1 MKNFKLWNRIGGWMV
16 FAIAAATYLL
26 TMEPTASFW
35 DCGEFIVS
43 AHKLDVGH
51 PPGAPFFM
59 LLGHFFS
66 LFASDTAHVAMC
78 VNALSALASA
88 FTILF
93 LFWTIT
99 ALGRKLA
106 SPQPSPKGKGDPTPN
121 PSPAKGRAC
130 EAMSLTQGIA
140 ILGAGLVGA
149 LAYTFSDT
157 FWFSA
162 VEGEVYALSSLFTAV
177 VFWLILKWDEH
188 ADEEG
193 SDKWLILIAYLMGLS
208 IGTHLLNLLT
218 IPAIVLVY
226 YFRRHTFSWKGVCA
240 AFGVSVAILA
250 VILYGIIPG
259 VPTIAGWFELLFTNG
274 LGCPFNTGLAVYLV
288 LMAGALV
295 WAIWESYQVIEK
307 PTPDPSLKGGE
318 TTGLN
323 TRTIISFVLAM
334 ALAGVPFIKESAAIG
349 IVLIITMLVVLFV
362 KKDVIPARWLNT
374 IAMMVTVVV
383 IGYASYAAIVI
394 RSSAD
399 TPMDQNSPDN
409 VFSLKY
415 YLNREQYGD
424 TPLFYGQTYNAPVK
438 LEVKG
443 NMCIPVEKQGHAQY
457 APAPKVEGAKAPH
470 GTTSSVGDPAKD
482 RYVVTGY
489 KTNYEY
495 MDEFKMLFPRMH
507 SAQAHH
513 VDAYKSWADVKGKKI
528 RYDYCGQPK
537 TEYCPTFGENLKF
550 FFRYQVNFMYWRYFM
565 WNFAGRQNDIQSHG
579 ELTKGNWISG
589 IPFIDNMLLGDQS
602 KLPSELRENKG
613 HNVYYFLPLILGLI
627 GLCWQLS
634 KRTNT
639 SDKKEGYRSFAIV
652 FLLFFLTGL
661 AIVVYLNQT
670 PYQPR
675 ERDYAYAGSFYAFC
689 IWIGLGVMAI
699 VDMFDQVVKNEKAR
713 VLVAVAT
720 VIETLLVPVQMASQ
734 NWDDHDR
741 SNRYAA
747 RDFGANYLKS
757 CDKEA
762 IIFCNG
768 DNDTFPLWYNLEV
781 EQERDDVRACNLSYL
796 QTDWYISQMKRP
808 YYNSPALPI
817 SWDEKDYMPGKNE
830 VVWVENRLNAPLEVK
845 KAFQFLHSTDPRT
858 KRDGEGYIPSDQ
870 LYVFA
875 PDSQK
880 IMFKK
885 ARRYTRSEMMVMEM
899 LSTNEWKRP
908 MYFAVT
914 IGNDYHL
921 GLDPYLE
928 LTGLAYRIT
937 PERSKDGRPRVN
949 TEVMYDNM
957 LHKFKYGNMNVPGIY
972 IDENTMRM
980 CRTHRM
986 MFMELAEAL
995 YNEGKH
1001 DKCLEVLDFAEE
1013 MLPGYNIPYD
1023 YTSATMA
1030 VYYYELGEM
1039 EKGNQIMEKV
1049 ANNSVEYLAWGAS
1062 LPKELRTSSQS
1073 IIGHQL
1079 QVLGYVLQNME
1090 RYNQSELF
1098 DKYYNIYVQYAS
1110 VR

>member
-1 MKNFKLWNRIGGWMV
+1 MKNFKLWNVILGWIV
-16 FAIAAATYLL
+16 FAIAAVTYLL

-43 AHKLDVGH
+43 ANKLDVGH

-59 LLGHFFS
+59 LIGRFAT
-66 LFASDTAHVAMC
+66 LFASDQAHVAMC
-78 VNALSALASA
+78 VNAVSALASA
-88 FTILF
+88 LTILF

-99 ALGRKLA
+99 ALGRKLVSTA
-106 SPQPSPKGKGDPTPN
+106 NCQLST
-121 PSPAKGRAC
+121 A
-130 EAMSLTQGIA
+130 QGIA
-140 ILGAGLVGA
+140 LLGAGLVGA

-226 YFRRHTFSWKGVCA
+226 YFRRHEFSWKGVCA
-240 AFGVSVAILA
+240 AFGISVAILA

-259 VPTIAGWFELLFTNG
+259 VPTIAGWFELLFTNT
-274 LGCPFNTGLAVYLV
+274 LGCPFNTGLAIYLV
-288 LMAGALV
+288 LMVLALV
-295 WAIWESYQVIEK
+295 WAIWESYCVIEK
-307 PTPDPSLKGGE
+307 EEKI
-318 TTGLN
+318 N
-323 TRTIISFVLAM
+323 NRTIISFVLAM
-334 ALAGVPFIKESAAIG
+334 ALAGVPFIKESALIG
-349 IVLIITMLVVLFV
+349 IVLIVTMLVVLFL
-362 KKDVIPARWLNT
+362 KKDLIPARWLNT
-374 IAMMVTVVV
+374 IALMVTVVI

-394 RSSAD
+394 RSAAD

-424 TPLFYGQTYNAPVK
+424 TPLLYGQTYNAPVK
-438 LEVKG
+438 LDVKG
-443 NMCIPVEKQGHAQY
+443 NMCVPVETKGHAQY
-457 APAPKVEGAKAPH
+457 APAPKTEG
-470 GTTSSVGDPAKD
+470 GKD
-482 RYVVTGY
+482 RYVITGY
-489 KTNYEY
+489 KSGYEY
-495 MDEFKMLFPRMH
+495 MEEFKMLFPRMH
-507 SAQAHH
+507 SSQPHH
-513 VDAYKSWADVKGKKI
+513 IEAYKSWAEVKGKKI
-528 RYDYCGQPK
+528 RYEYCGQTK
-537 TEYCPTFGENLKF
+537 TDYCPTFGENLRF
-550 FFRYQVNFMYWRYFM
+550 FFSYQVNFMYWRYFM
-565 WNFAGRQNDIQSHG
+565 WNFAGRQNDLQSSG

-589 IPFIDNMLLGDQS
+589 IPFIDNAMLGDQS
-602 KLPSELRENKG
+602 KLPSDLRDNKG
-613 HNVYYFLPLILGLI
+613 HNVYYFLPLILGLVAI
-627 GLCWQLS
+627 FWQLGQ
-634 KRTNT
+634 RTNQGRT
-639 SDKKEGYRSFAIV
+639 KEGYRSFAIV

-699 VDMFDQVVKNEKAR
+699 IDMLNNVIKNEKAR
-713 VLVAVAT
+713 TAVAAM
-720 VIETLLVPVQMASQ
+720 VVLITLLVPAQMASQ

-757 CDKEA
+757 CEQDA

-768 DNDTFPLWYNLEV
+768 DNDTFPLWYNIEV
-781 EQERDDVRACNLSYL
+781 EEERNDVRACNLSYL
-796 QTDWYISQMKRP
+796 QTDWYIDQMKRP
-808 YYNSPALPI
+808 YYNSPGLPI
-817 SWDEKDYMPGKNE
+817 SWDYADYMPGKNE
-830 VVWVENRLNAPLEVK
+830 IAWVENRLNAPLEVK
-845 KAFQFLHSTDPRT
+845 KAYQFLHSNDPRT

-870 LYVFA
+870 LYVFS

-885 ARRYTRSEMMVMEM
+885 ARRFTRSEMMVMEM

-914 IGNDYHL
+914 IGSDYHL

-928 LTGLAYRIT
+928 LTGMAYRIT
-937 PERSKDGRPRVN
+937 PERSKDGKPRVN

-957 LHKFKYGNMNVPGIY
+957 LHKFKYGNMNVPDIY

-986 MFMELAEAL
+986 MFCQLAEAL
-995 YNEGKH
+995 YYEGKH
-1001 DKCLEVLDFAEE
+1001 DKAMEVLDFAEE
-1013 MLPGYNIPYD
+1013 VLPGYNVTYD
-1023 YTSATMA
+1023 YTSGTMA
-1030 VYYYELGEM
+1030 ALYYAMDEI
-1039 EKGNQIMEKV
+1039 EKGNAIMS
-1049 ANNSVEYLAWGAS
+1049 ALADNCVEYMEWAATLSPAQRKSVNQSTVGHYSAV
-1062 LPKELRTSSQS
+1062 LGFVLNNLQRFDQKELFNKYFD
-1073 IIGHQL
+1073 L
-1079 QVLGYVLQNME
+1079 
-1090 RYNQSELF
+1090 YNQ
-1098 DKYYNIYVQYAS
+1098 YAT
-1110 VR
+1110 R

>member
-1 MKNFKLWNRIGGWMV
+1 MKRFKLWNVVCGWLV

-59 LLGHFFS
+59 LMGHLFS
-66 LFASDTAHVAMC
+66 LFASDPAHVAMC
-78 VNALSALASA
+78 VNALSAIASA
-88 FTILF
+88 LTILF

-106 SPQPSPKGKGDPTPN
+106 QPTSIVK
-121 PSPAKGRAC
+121 
-130 EAMSLTQGIA
+130 GIA
-140 ILGAGLVGA
+140 LLGAGAVGA

-188 ADEEG
+188 AEEEG

-226 YFRRHTFSWKGVCA
+226 YFRRHEFSWKGVCA

-259 VPTIAGWFELLFTNG
+259 VPTIAGWFELLFTNA

-288 LMAGALV
+288 LMAAALG
-295 WAIWESYQVIEK
+295 WAVWESYTIIKRE
-307 PTPDPSLKGGE
+307 E
-318 TTGLN
+318 TIN
-323 TRTIISFVLAM
+323 TRTIVSFVLAM
-334 ALAGVPFIKESAAIG
+334 VLAGVPFIKESVFVG
-349 IVLIITMLVVLFV
+349 ILLTITMLIVLFL
-362 KKDVIPARWLNT
+362 KKDMISARWLNT

-383 IGYASYAAIVI
+383 IGYGSYVAIVI
-394 RSSAD
+394 RSNAD

-424 TPLFYGQTYNAPVK
+424 TPLFYGQVYNAPVK
-438 LEVKG
+438 LDIQG
-443 NMCIPVEKQGHAQY
+443 NMCVPVEKLGSAQY
-457 APAPKVEGAKAPH
+457 APAPKVDGE
-470 GTTSSVGDPAKD
+470 KD
-482 RYVVTGY
+482 RYLITGY
-489 KTNYEY
+489 KRSYEY

-507 SAQAHH
+507 SGQQSHIQ
-513 VDAYKSWADVKGKKI
+513 AYKEWANVKGKKI
-528 RYDYCGQPK
+528 RYDYCGQSK
-537 TEYCPTFGENLKF
+537 TEYCPTFIENLRF
-550 FFRYQVNFMYWRYFM
+550 FFSYQVNFMYWRYFM
-565 WNFAGRQNDIQSHG
+565 WNFSGRQNDLQSYG
-579 ELTKGNWISG
+579 DLTKGNWITG
-589 IPFIDNMLLGDQS
+589 IPFIDNAMLGDQS
-602 KLPSELRENKG
+602 KLPTELRENKG
-613 HNVYYFLPLILGLI
+613 HNVYYMLPLLLGIIGLI
-627 GLCWQLS
+627 WQLG
-634 KRTNT
+634 KRNNEG
-639 SDKKEGYRSFAIV
+639 KNKEGFRSFAIV

-689 IWIGLGVMAI
+689 IWIGLGVMGI
-699 VDMFDQVVKNEKAR
+699 ISMLSEITKNEKLRITIASV
-713 VLVAVAT
+713 VLL
-720 VIETLLVPVQMASQ
+720 ITLLVPAQMASQ

-768 DNDTFPLWYNLEV
+768 DNDTFPLWYNIEV
-781 EQERDDVRACNLSYL
+781 EEERDDVRACNLSYL

-808 YYNSPALPI
+808 YYNSPGLPI
-817 SWDEKDYMPGKNE
+817 SWAEKDYMSGKNE
-830 VVWVENRLNAPLEVK
+830 IVWVENRLNAPLEVK
-845 KAFQFLHSTDPRT
+845 KAFQFLHSSDPRT
-858 KRDGEGYIPSDQ
+858 KRDGEDYIPSDQ
-870 LYVFA
+870 LYVLS
-875 PDSQK
+875 PDSQQ
-880 IMFKK
+880 IPFKK
-885 ARRYTRSEMMVMEM
+885 ARRFTRSEMMVMEM

-914 IGNDYHL
+914 IGEDYHL
-921 GLDPYLE
+921 GLNPYLE
-928 LTGLAYRIT
+928 LTGMAYRIT
-937 PERSKDGRPRVN
+937 PERSEDGNPRVN

-957 LHKFKYGNMNVPGIY
+957 MNKFKYGNMNVPGIY

-986 MFMELAEAL
+986 MFNQLAEAL
-995 YNEGKH
+995 YNKGEYEKA
-1001 DKCLEVLDFAEE
+1001 LNVLDYAEE
-1013 MLPGYNIPYD
+1013 MLPGYNIQYD
-1023 YTSATMA
+1023 YTSASMA
-1030 VYYYELGEM
+1030 SLYYSMGEM
-1039 EKGNQIMEKV
+1039 EKGNAIMSKV
-1049 ANNSVEYLAWGAS
+1049 ANNCVEYLQWGAS
-1062 LPKELRTSSQS
+1062 LDNDHRKSVQSTLGHYSAVLGFILNNLQRFEQKELF
-1073 IIGHQL
+1073 
-1079 QVLGYVLQNME
+1079 N
-1090 RYNQSELF
+1090 
-1098 DKYYNIYVQYAS
+1098 KYFALYSQYAG
-1110 VR
+1110 R

>member
-1 MKNFKLWNRIGGWMV
+1 MKNFKLWNVILGWFV
-16 FAIAAATYLL
+16 FVIAAVTYLM

-88 FTILF
+88 LTILF

-99 ALGRKLA
+99 ALGRKLVSTA
-106 SPQPSPKGKGDPTPN
+106 NCQLST
-121 PSPAKGRAC
+121 A
-130 EAMSLTQGIA
+130 QGIA
-140 ILGAGLVGA
+140 LLGAGLVGS

-226 YFRRHTFSWKGVCA
+226 YFRRHEFSWKGVCG
-240 AFGVSVAILA
+240 AFGISVAILA
-250 VILYGIIPG
+250 IILYGIIPG
-259 VPTIAGWFELLFTNG
+259 VPTIAGWFELLFTNT

-288 LMAGALV
+288 LMAAALV
-295 WAIWESYQVIEK
+295 WAIWESYCVIEQ
-307 PTPDPSLKGGE
+307 E
-318 TTGLN
+318 TAIN

-334 ALAGVPFIKESAAIG
+334 ALAGVPFIKESAVVG
-349 IVLIITMLVVLFV
+349 ILLIITMLVVLFL
-362 KKDVIPARWLNT
+362 KKEVIPARWLNT
-374 IAMMVTVVV
+374 IAMMVTVVI

-394 RSSAD
+394 RSNAD

-443 NMCIPVEKQGHAQY
+443 NMCIPVETKGHAQY
-457 APAPKVEGAKAPH
+457 APAPKVEGE
-470 GTTSSVGDPAKD
+470 KD
-482 RYVVTGY
+482 RYVITGY
-489 KTNYEY
+489 KSGYEY
-495 MDEFKMLFPRMH
+495 MEDFKMLFPRMH
-507 SAQAHH
+507 SGQAHH
-513 VDAYKSWADVKGKKI
+513 VEAYKSWAEIKGKKI
-528 RYDYCGQPK
+528 RYEYCGQTK
-537 TEYCPTFGENLKF
+537 TDYCPTFGENLRF

-565 WNFAGRQNDIQSHG
+565 WNFAGRQNDLQSSG

-589 IPFIDNMLLGDQS
+589 IPFIDNLMLGDQS
-602 KLPSELRENKG
+602 KLPTELRENKG
-613 HNVYYFLPLILGLI
+613 HNVYYFLPLLLGLVAI
-627 GLCWQLS
+627 LWQLG
-634 KRTNT
+634 KRNNQG
-639 SDKKEGYRSFAIV
+639 KNKEGYRSFAIV

-699 VDMFDQVVKNEKAR
+699 IDMLNNVIKNEKAR
-713 VLVAVAT
+713 TAAAAVAVLV
-720 VIETLLVPVQMASQ
+720 TLLVPAQMASQ

-796 QTDWYISQMKRP
+796 QTDWYIDQMKRP
-808 YYNSPALPI
+808 YYNSPGLPI
-817 SWDEKDYMPGKNE
+817 SWEYKDYMPGKNE
-830 VVWVENRLNAPLEVK
+830 IAWVENRLNAPLEVK
-845 KAFQFLHSTDPRT
+845 KAFQFLLSDDPRT
-858 KRDGEGYIPSDQ
+858 KRDGDSYIPTDQ
-870 LYVFA
+870 LYVLS
-875 PDSQK
+875 PDGQQ

-885 ARRYTRSEMMVMEM
+885 ARRFTRSEMMVMEM
-899 LSTNEWKRP
+899 LSTNQWKRP

-914 IGNDYHL
+914 IGEDYHL
-921 GLDPYLE
+921 GLNPYLE
-928 LTGLAYRIT
+928 LTGMAYRIT
-937 PERSKDGRPRVN
+937 PERSKDGKPRVN

-986 MFMELAEAL
+986 MFCQLAEAL
-995 YNEGKH
+995 YYEGKR
-1001 DKCLEVLDFAEE
+1001 DKALEVLDYAEE
-1013 MLPGYNIPYD
+1013 MLPGYNVPYD
-1023 YTSATMA
+1023 YTSGTMA
-1030 VYYYELGEM
+1030 ALYYAMDEM
-1039 EKGNQIMEKV
+1039 EKGNAIMAV
-1049 ANNSVEYLAWGAS
+1049 LADNCVEYMEWGAS
-1062 LPKELRTSSQS
+1062 LSAPERKAAQSTLGHYSAVLGFVLNNLQRFEQKELFNKYFA
-1073 IIGHQL
+1073 L
-1079 QVLGYVLQNME
+1079 
-1090 RYNQSELF
+1090 YN
-1098 DKYYNIYVQYAS
+1098 QYAS
-1110 VR
+1110 R

>member
-1 MKNFKLWNRIGGWMV
+1 MKNFKLWNVVCGWIV

-59 LLGHFFS
+59 LMGHFFS

-88 FTILF
+88 LTILF

-99 ALGRKLA
+99 ALGRKLI
-106 SPQPSPKGKGDPTPN
+106 TPRLSTLN
-121 PSPAKGRAC
+121 SQL
-130 EAMSLTQGIA
+130 STTQGIA
-140 ILGAGLVGA
+140 LLGAGAVGA

-188 ADEEG
+188 ADEDG

-208 IGTHLLNLLT
+208 IGVHLLNLLT
-218 IPAIVLVY
+218 IPAVVLVY
-226 YFRRHTFSWKGVCA
+226 YFRRHEFSWKGVCA

-259 VPTIAGWFELLFTNG
+259 VPTIAGWFELLFTNA
-274 LGCPFNTGLAVYLV
+274 LGFPFNTGLAVYLV
-288 LMAGALV
+288 LMAAALV
-295 WAIWESYQVIEK
+295 WAIRESYRVIEIDGK
-307 PTPDPSLKGGE
+307 LETP
-318 TTGLN
+318 
-323 TRTIISFVLAM
+323 TIISFVLAM
-334 ALAGVPFIKESAAIG
+334 TLAGVPFIKESVLVG
-349 IVLIITMLVVLFV
+349 ILLIITMLILLFS
-362 KKDVIPARWLNT
+362 KKDIIPARWLNT
-374 IAMMVTVVV
+374 IAMMVTVVI
-383 IGYASYAAIVI
+383 IGYGSYAAIVI
-394 RSSAD
+394 RSNAD

-438 LEVKG
+438 LDVKG
-443 NMCIPVEKQGHAQY
+443 NMCIPVEKKGHAQY
-457 APAPKVEGAKAPH
+457 APAPKVEGE
-470 GTTSSVGDPAKD
+470 KD
-482 RYVVTGY
+482 RYVITGY
-489 KTNYEY
+489 KNSYVY

-507 SAQAHH
+507 SSQTHH
-513 VDAYKSWADVKGKKI
+513 VDAYKSWADVKGKKV
-528 RYDYCGQPK
+528 RYDYCGQTK
-537 TEYCPTFGENLKF
+537 TDYCPTFGENLKF

-565 WNFAGRQNDIQSHG
+565 WNFAGRQNDLQSHG

-589 IPFIDNMLLGDQS
+589 IPFIDNALYGDQS
-602 KLPSELRENKG
+602 NLPTELRENKG
-613 HNVYYFLPLILGLI
+613 HNVYYMLPLILGLVAI
-627 GLCWQLS
+627 LWQLG
-634 KRTNT
+634 KRNNQGNT
-639 SDKKEGYRSFAIV
+639 KEGYRSFAIV

-699 VDMFDQVVKNEKAR
+699 VDMLNNFAKNENAR
-713 VLVAVAT
+713 IAIATGTVLL
-720 VIETLLVPVQMASQ
+720 TLLVPAQMASQ
-734 NWDDHDR
+734 NWDDHNR
-741 SNRYAA
+741 ANRYAA

-757 CDKEA
+757 CEQDA
-762 IIFCNG
+762 VIFCNG
-768 DNDTFPLWYNLEV
+768 DNDTFPLWYNIEV
-781 EQERDDVRACNLSYL
+781 EEERNDVRACNLSYL
-796 QTDWYISQMKRP
+796 QTDWYIDQMKRP
-808 YYNSPALPI
+808 YYNSPGLPI
-817 SWDEKDYMPGKNE
+817 SWEYKDYMPGKNE
-830 VVWVENRLNAPLEVK
+830 IAWVENRLNAPLEVK

-858 KRDGEGYIPSDQ
+858 KRDGEGYLPSDQ
-870 LYVFA
+870 LYVLS

-885 ARRYTRSEMMVMEM
+885 ARRFTRSEMMVMEM

-908 MYFAVT
+908 IYFAVT

-937 PERSKDGRPRVN
+937 PERSQDGKHRVN

-957 LHKFKYGNMNVPGIY
+957 LHKFKYGNMNLPGIY

-986 MFMELAEAL
+986 MFLELIEAL
-995 YNEGKH
+995 YKEGKY
-1001 DKCLEVLDFAEE
+1001 DKCLDVLDFAEE

-1030 VYYYELGEM
+1030 SYYYQLGEM
-1039 EKGNQIMEKV
+1039 EKGNAIMTTV
-1049 ANNSVEYLAWGAS
+1049 ANNCAEYMVWGAS
-1062 LPKELRTSSQS
+1062 LTKEQRTSAQS
-1073 IIGHQL
+1073 TIGHNMA
-1079 QVLGYVLQNME
+1079 VLGYVLQNLE
-1090 RYNQSELF
+1090 RYQQKELF
-1098 DKYYNIYVQYAS
+1098 NHYYDIYVQYAS
-1110 VR
+1110 MR

>member
-1 MKNFKLWNRIGGWMV
+1 MKNFKLWNVVCGWIV

-59 LLGHFFS
+59 LMGHFFS
-66 LFASDTAHVAMC
+66 LFASDTTHVAMC

-88 FTILF
+88 LTILF

-99 ALGRKLA
+99 ALGRKLI
-106 SPQPSPKGKGDPTPN
+106 TPRLSTLN
-121 PSPAKGRAC
+121 SQL
-130 EAMSLTQGIA
+130 STTQGIA
-140 ILGAGLVGA
+140 LLGAGAVGA

-188 ADEEG
+188 ADEDG

-208 IGTHLLNLLT
+208 IGVHLLNLLT

-226 YFRRHTFSWKGVCA
+226 YFRRHEFSWKGVCA

-259 VPTIAGWFELLFTNG
+259 VPTIAGWFELLFTNA
-274 LGCPFNTGLAVYLV
+274 LGFPFNTGLTVYLV
-288 LMAGALV
+288 LMAAALV
-295 WAIWESYQVIEK
+295 WAIRESYRVIEIDGK
-307 PTPDPSLKGGE
+307 LETP
-318 TTGLN
+318 
-323 TRTIISFVLAM
+323 TIISFVLAM
-334 ALAGVPFIKESAAIG
+334 TLAGVPFIKESVLVG
-349 IVLIITMLVVLFV
+349 ILLIIMMLILLFS
-362 KKDVIPARWLNT
+362 KKDIIPARWLNT
-374 IAMMVTVVV
+374 IAMMVTVVI
-383 IGYASYAAIVI
+383 IGYGSYAAIVI
-394 RSSAD
+394 RSNAD

-438 LEVKG
+438 LDVKG
-443 NMCIPVEKQGHAQY
+443 NMCIPVEKKGHAQY
-457 APAPKVEGAKAPH
+457 APAPKVEGE
-470 GTTSSVGDPAKD
+470 KD
-482 RYVVTGY
+482 RYVITGY
-489 KTNYEY
+489 KNSYVY

-507 SAQAHH
+507 SSQAHH
-513 VDAYKSWADVKGKKI
+513 VDAYKSWADVKGKKV
-528 RYDYCGQPK
+528 RYDYCGQTK
-537 TEYCPTFGENLKF
+537 TDYCPTFGENLKF

-565 WNFAGRQNDIQSHG
+565 WNFAGRQNDLQSHG

-589 IPFIDNMLLGDQS
+589 IPFIDNALYGDQS
-602 KLPSELRENKG
+602 NLPTELRENKG
-613 HNVYYFLPLILGLI
+613 HNVYYMLPLILGLVAI
-627 GLCWQLS
+627 LWQLG
-634 KRTNT
+634 KRNNQGNT
-639 SDKKEGYRSFAIV
+639 KEGYRSFAIV

-699 VDMFDQVVKNEKAR
+699 VDMLNNFAKNENAR
-713 VLVAVAT
+713 IAIATGTVLL
-720 VIETLLVPVQMASQ
+720 TLLVPAQMASQ
-734 NWDDHDR
+734 NWDDHNR
-741 SNRYAA
+741 ANRYAA

-757 CDKEA
+757 CEQDA
-762 IIFCNG
+762 VIFCNG
-768 DNDTFPLWYNLEV
+768 DNDTFPLWYNIEV
-781 EQERDDVRACNLSYL
+781 EEERNDVRACNLSYL
-796 QTDWYISQMKRP
+796 QTDWYIDQMKRP
-808 YYNSPALPI
+808 YYNSPGLPI
-817 SWDEKDYMPGKNE
+817 SWEYKDYMPGKNE
-830 VVWVENRLNAPLEVK
+830 IAWVENRLNAPLEVK

-858 KRDGEGYIPSDQ
+858 KRDGEGYLPSDQ
-870 LYVFA
+870 LYVLS

-885 ARRYTRSEMMVMEM
+885 ARRFTRSEMMVMEM

-908 MYFAVT
+908 IYFAVT

-937 PERSKDGRPRVN
+937 PERSQDGKHRVN

-957 LHKFKYGNMNVPGIY
+957 LHKFKYGNMNLPGIY

-986 MFMELAEAL
+986 MFLELIEGL
-995 YNEGKH
+995 YKEGKY
-1001 DKCLEVLDFAEE
+1001 DKCLDVLDFAEE

-1030 VYYYELGEM
+1030 SYYYQLGEM
-1039 EKGNQIMEKV
+1039 EKGNAIMTTV
-1049 ANNSVEYLAWGAS
+1049 ANNCAEYMVWGAS
-1062 LPKELRTSSQS
+1062 LTKEQRTSAQS
-1073 IIGHQL
+1073 TIGHNMA
-1079 QVLGYVLQNME
+1079 VLGYVLQNLE
-1090 RYNQSELF
+1090 RYQQKELF
-1098 DKYYNIYVQYAS
+1098 NHYYDIYVQYAS
-1110 VR
+1110 MR

>member
-1 MKNFKLWNRIGGWMV
+1 MKNFKLWNRICGWLV

-99 ALGRKLA
+99 ALGRKLL
-106 SPQPSPKGKGDPTPN
+106 QPTSL
-121 PSPAKGRAC
+121 AKG
-130 EAMSLTQGIA
+130 IA
-140 ILGAGLVGA
+140 LLGAGIVGA

-226 YFRRHTFSWKGVCA
+226 YFRRHEFSWKGVCA
-240 AFGVSVAILA
+240 AFAVSVAILA

-259 VPTIAGWFELLFTNG
+259 VPTIAGWFELLFTNV
-274 LGCPFNTGLAVYLV
+274 LGCPFNTGLAIYLI
-288 LMAGALV
+288 LMAAALV
-295 WAIWESYQVIEK
+295 WAIWESYMVIEH
-307 PTPDPSLKGGE
+307 D
-318 TTGLN
+318 TTIN

-334 ALAGVPFIKESAAIG
+334 AFAGVPFIKESALIG
-349 IVLIITMLVVLFV
+349 IVLIIAMLVLLFW
-362 KKDVIPARWLNT
+362 KKEVIPARWLNT
-374 IAMMVTVVV
+374 IAMMVTVVI
-383 IGYASYAAIVI
+383 IGYGSYAAIVI
-394 RSSAD
+394 RSAAD

-438 LEVKG
+438 LDIKG
-443 NMCIPVEKQGHAQY
+443 NMCIPVEKKGHAQY
-457 APAPKVEGAKAPH
+457 APAPKVEGE
-470 GTTSSVGDPAKD
+470 KD
-482 RYVVTGY
+482 RYVVTGHKNSY
-489 KTNYEY
+489 VY

-507 SAQAHH
+507 SAQSHH
-513 VDAYKSWADVKGKKI
+513 VDAYKSWADVKGKRIK
-528 RYDYCGQPK
+528 YDYCGQQK

-579 ELTKGNWISG
+579 ELTKGNWITG
-589 IPFIDNMLLGDQS
+589 IPFIDNTMLGDQS
-602 KLPSELRENKG
+602 KLPSELRDNKG
-613 HNVYYFLPLILGLI
+613 HNVYYCLPLILGLI
-627 GLCWQLS
+627 GLIWQLS
-634 KRTNT
+634 KRNNQG
-639 SDKKEGYRSFAIV
+639 KNKEGYRSFSIV

-699 VDMFDQVVKNEKAR
+699 IDMFNQAVKNETAR
-713 VLVAVAT
+713 VVVAVAT
-720 VIETLLVPVQMASQ
+720 VIETLLVPAQMASQ

-781 EQERDDVRACNLSYL
+781 EGERDDVRACNLSYL

-808 YYNSPALPI
+808 YYNSPGLPI

-870 LYVFA
+870 LYVLS

-885 ARRYTRSEMMVMEM
+885 ARRFTRSEMMVMEM
-899 LSTNEWKRP
+899 LSTSQWQRP
-908 MYFAVT
+908 IYFAVT

-949 TEVMYDNM
+949 TELMYDNM

-986 MFMELAEAL
+986 MFLELIEAL
-995 YNEGKH
+995 YEEGKR

-1030 VYYYELGEM
+1030 VYYYQLGEM
-1039 EKGNQIMEKV
+1039 DKANAIMTKV
-1049 ANNSVEYLAWGAS
+1049 ADTCVEYLHWGNS
-1062 LPKELRTSSQS
+1062 LEKAQRASSQS
-1073 IIGHQL
+1073 TLGHQMA
-1079 QVLGYVLQNME
+1079 VLSYVLQNLE
-1090 RYNQSELF
+1090 RYQQKELF
-1098 DKYYNIYVQYAS
+1098 NHYYDIYAQYAS
-1110 VR
+1110 AR

>member
-1 MKNFKLWNRIGGWMV
+1 MKNFKLWNVILGWIV
-16 FAIAAATYLL
+16 FAIAAVTYLL

-43 AHKLDVGH
+43 ANKLDVGH

-59 LLGHFFS
+59 LIGRFAT
-66 LFASDTAHVAMC
+66 LFASDQAHVAMC
-78 VNALSALASA
+78 VNAVSALASA
-88 FTILF
+88 LTILF

-99 ALGRKLA
+99 ALGRKLVSTA
-106 SPQPSPKGKGDPTPN
+106 NCQLST
-121 PSPAKGRAC
+121 A
-130 EAMSLTQGIA
+130 QGIA
-140 ILGAGLVGA
+140 LLGAGLVGA

-226 YFRRHTFSWKGVCA
+226 YFRRHEFSWKGVCA
-240 AFGVSVAILA
+240 AFDISVAILA

-259 VPTIAGWFELLFTNG
+259 VPTIAGWFELLFTNT
-274 LGCPFNTGLAVYLV
+274 LGCPFNTGLAIYLV
-288 LMAGALV
+288 LMVLALV
-295 WAIWESYQVIEK
+295 WAIWESYCVIEK
-307 PTPDPSLKGGE
+307 EEKI
-318 TTGLN
+318 N
-323 TRTIISFVLAM
+323 NRTIISFVLAM
-334 ALAGVPFIKESAAIG
+334 ALAGVPFIKESALIG
-349 IVLIITMLVVLFV
+349 IVLIVTMLVVLFL
-362 KKDVIPARWLNT
+362 KKDLIPARWLNT
-374 IAMMVTVVV
+374 IALMVTVVI

-394 RSSAD
+394 RSAAD

-424 TPLFYGQTYNAPVK
+424 TPLLYGQTYNAPVK
-438 LEVKG
+438 LDVKG
-443 NMCIPVEKQGHAQY
+443 NMCVPVETKGHAQY
-457 APAPKVEGAKAPH
+457 APAPKTEG
-470 GTTSSVGDPAKD
+470 GKD
-482 RYVVTGY
+482 RYVITGY
-489 KTNYEY
+489 KSGYEY
-495 MDEFKMLFPRMH
+495 MEEFKMLFPRMH
-507 SAQAHH
+507 SSQPHH
-513 VDAYKSWADVKGKKI
+513 IEAYKSWAEVKGKKI
-528 RYDYCGQPK
+528 RYEYCGQTK
-537 TEYCPTFGENLKF
+537 TDYCPTFGENLRF
-550 FFRYQVNFMYWRYFM
+550 FFSYQVNFMYWRYFM
-565 WNFAGRQNDIQSHG
+565 WNFAGRQNDLQSSG

-589 IPFIDNMLLGDQS
+589 IPFIDNAMLGDQS
-602 KLPSELRENKG
+602 KLPSDLRDNKG
-613 HNVYYFLPLILGLI
+613 HNVYYFLPLILGLVAI
-627 GLCWQLS
+627 FWQLGQ
-634 KRTNT
+634 RTNQGRT
-639 SDKKEGYRSFAIV
+639 KEGYRSFAIV

-699 VDMFDQVVKNEKAR
+699 IDMLNNVIKNEKAR
-713 VLVAVAT
+713 TAVAAM
-720 VIETLLVPVQMASQ
+720 VVLITLLVPAQMASQ

-757 CDKEA
+757 CEQDA

-768 DNDTFPLWYNLEV
+768 DNDTFPLWYNIEV
-781 EQERDDVRACNLSYL
+781 EEERNDVRACNLSYL
-796 QTDWYISQMKRP
+796 QTDWYIDQMKRP
-808 YYNSPALPI
+808 YYNSPGLPI
-817 SWDEKDYMPGKNE
+817 SWDYADYMPGKNE
-830 VVWVENRLNAPLEVK
+830 IAWVENRLNAPLEVK
-845 KAFQFLHSTDPRT
+845 KAYQFLHSNDPRT

-870 LYVFA
+870 LYVFS

-885 ARRYTRSEMMVMEM
+885 ARRFTRSEMMVMEM

-914 IGNDYHL
+914 IGSDYHL

-928 LTGLAYRIT
+928 LTGMAYRIT
-937 PERSKDGRPRVN
+937 PERSKDGKPRVN

-957 LHKFKYGNMNVPGIY
+957 LHKFKYGNMNVPDIY

-986 MFMELAEAL
+986 MFCQLAEAL
-995 YNEGKH
+995 YYEGKH
-1001 DKCLEVLDFAEE
+1001 DKAMEVLDFAEE
-1013 MLPGYNIPYD
+1013 VLPGYNVTYD
-1023 YTSATMA
+1023 YTSGTMA
-1030 VYYYELGEM
+1030 ALYYAMDEI
-1039 EKGNQIMEKV
+1039 EKGNAIMS
-1049 ANNSVEYLAWGAS
+1049 ALADNCVEYMEWAATLSPAQRKSVNQSTVGHYSAV
-1062 LPKELRTSSQS
+1062 LGFVLNNLQRFDQKELFNKYFD
-1073 IIGHQL
+1073 L
-1079 QVLGYVLQNME
+1079 
-1090 RYNQSELF
+1090 YNQ
-1098 DKYYNIYVQYAS
+1098 YAT
-1110 VR
+1110 R

>member
-1 MKNFKLWNRIGGWMV
+1 MKNFKLWNVILGWFV
-16 FAIAAATYLL
+16 FAIAAVTYLM

-88 FTILF
+88 LTILF

-99 ALGRKLA
+99 ALGRKLVSTA
-106 SPQPSPKGKGDPTPN
+106 NCQLST
-121 PSPAKGRAC
+121 A
-130 EAMSLTQGIA
+130 QGIA
-140 ILGAGLVGA
+140 LLGAGLVGS

-226 YFRRHTFSWKGVCA
+226 YFRRHEFSWKGVCG
-240 AFGVSVAILA
+240 AFGISVAILA
-250 VILYGIIPG
+250 IILYGIIPG
-259 VPTIAGWFELLFTNG
+259 VPTIAGWFELLFTNT

-288 LMAGALV
+288 LMAAALV
-295 WAIWESYQVIEK
+295 WAIWESYCVIEQ
-307 PTPDPSLKGGE
+307 E
-318 TTGLN
+318 TTIN

-334 ALAGVPFIKESAAIG
+334 ALAGVPFIKESAVVG
-349 IVLIITMLVVLFV
+349 ILLIITMLVVLFL
-362 KKDVIPARWLNT
+362 KKEVIPARWLNT
-374 IAMMVTVVV
+374 IAMMVTVVI

-394 RSSAD
+394 RSNAD

-443 NMCIPVEKQGHAQY
+443 NMCIPVETKGHAQY
-457 APAPKVEGAKAPH
+457 APAPKVEGE
-470 GTTSSVGDPAKD
+470 KD
-482 RYVVTGY
+482 RYVITGY
-489 KTNYEY
+489 KSGYEY
-495 MDEFKMLFPRMH
+495 MEDFKMLFPRMH
-507 SAQAHH
+507 SGQAHH
-513 VDAYKSWADVKGKKI
+513 VEAYKSWAEIKGKKI
-528 RYDYCGQPK
+528 RYEYCGQTK
-537 TEYCPTFGENLKF
+537 TDYCPTFGENLRF

-565 WNFAGRQNDIQSHG
+565 WNFAGRQNDLQSSG

-589 IPFIDNMLLGDQS
+589 IPFIDNLMLGDQS
-602 KLPSELRENKG
+602 KLPTELRENKG
-613 HNVYYFLPLILGLI
+613 HNVYYFLPLLLGLVAI
-627 GLCWQLS
+627 FWQLG
-634 KRTNT
+634 KRNNQG
-639 SDKKEGYRSFAIV
+639 KNKEGYRSFAIV

-699 VDMFDQVVKNEKAR
+699 IDMLNNVIKNEKAR
-713 VLVAVAT
+713 TAAAAVAVLV
-720 VIETLLVPVQMASQ
+720 TLLVPAQMASQ

-757 CDKEA
+757 CEQDA

-796 QTDWYISQMKRP
+796 QTDWYIDQMKRP
-808 YYNSPALPI
+808 YYNSPGLPI
-817 SWDEKDYMPGKNE
+817 SWEYKDYMPGKNE
-830 VVWVENRLNAPLEVK
+830 IAWVENRLNAPLEVK
-845 KAFQFLHSTDPRT
+845 KAFQFLLSDDPRT
-858 KRDGEGYIPSDQ
+858 KRDGDSYIPTDQ
-870 LYVFA
+870 LYVLS
-875 PDSQK
+875 PDGQQ

-885 ARRYTRSEMMVMEM
+885 ARRFTRSEMMVMEM
-899 LSTNEWKRP
+899 LSTNQWKRP

-914 IGNDYHL
+914 IGEDYHL
-921 GLDPYLE
+921 GLNPYLE
-928 LTGLAYRIT
+928 LTGMAYRIT
-937 PERSKDGRPRVN
+937 PERSKDGKPRVN

-986 MFMELAEAL
+986 MFCQLAEAL
-995 YNEGKH
+995 YYEGKR
-1001 DKCLEVLDFAEE
+1001 DKALEVLDYAEE
-1013 MLPGYNIPYD
+1013 MLPGYNVPYD
-1023 YTSATMA
+1023 YTSGTMA
-1030 VYYYELGEM
+1030 ALYYAMDEM
-1039 EKGNQIMEKV
+1039 EKGNAIMAV
-1049 ANNSVEYLAWGAS
+1049 LADNCVEYMEWGAS
-1062 LPKELRTSSQS
+1062 LSAPERKAAQSTLGHYSAVLGFVLNNLQRFEQKELFNKYFA
-1073 IIGHQL
+1073 L
-1079 QVLGYVLQNME
+1079 
-1090 RYNQSELF
+1090 YN
-1098 DKYYNIYVQYAS
+1098 QYAS
-1110 VR
+1110 R

>member
-1 MKNFKLWNRIGGWMV
+1 MKNFKLWNVVLGWVV
-16 FAIAAATYLL
+16 FAIAAVTYLL

-43 AHKLDVGH
+43 ANKLDVGH

-59 LLGHFFS
+59 LIGRFAT
-66 LFASDTAHVAMC
+66 LFANDQAHVAMC
-78 VNALSALASA
+78 VNAVSALASA
-88 FTILF
+88 LTILF

-99 ALGRKLA
+99 ALGRKLLPTLNNA
-106 SPQPSPKGKGDPTPN
+106 TPN
-121 PSPAKGRAC
+121 YTI
-130 EAMSLTQGIA
+130 TQGIA
-140 ILGAGLVGA
+140 LLGAGLVGA

-188 ADEEG
+188 ADEDS

-226 YFRRHTFSWKGVCA
+226 YFRRHEFSWKGVCA
-240 AFGVSVAILA
+240 ALGVSVAILA

-259 VPTIAGWFELLFTNG
+259 VPTIAGWFELLFTNV
-274 LGCPFNTGLAVYLV
+274 LGCPFNTGLAIYLV
-288 LMAGALV
+288 LMAAALV
-295 WAIWESYQVIEK
+295 WAIWESYCVIEK
-307 PTPDPSLKGGE
+307 EEKI
-318 TTGLN
+318 N

-334 ALAGVPFIKESAAIG
+334 ALAGVPFIKESALVG
-349 IVLIITMLVVLFV
+349 IVLIITMLIVLFL
-362 KKDVIPARWLNT
+362 KKDLIPARWLNT
-374 IAMMVTVVV
+374 ISMMVTVVV

-394 RSSAD
+394 RSNAD

-443 NMCIPVEKQGHAQY
+443 NMCIPVEKKGHAQY
-457 APAPKVEGAKAPH
+457 APAPKVEGE
-470 GTTSSVGDPAKD
+470 KD
-482 RYVVTGY
+482 RYVITGY
-489 KTNYEY
+489 KSSYEY

-507 SAQAHH
+507 SAQSHH
-513 VDAYKSWADVKGKKI
+513 VEAYKSWADVKGKKV
-528 RYDYCGQPK
+528 RYEYCGQTK

-550 FFRYQVNFMYWRYFM
+550 FFSYQVNFMYWRYFM
-565 WNFAGRQNDIQSHG
+565 WNFAGRQNDLQSSG

-589 IPFIDNMLLGDQS
+589 IPFIDNAMLGDQS
-602 KLPSELRENKG
+602 KLPSDLRDNKG
-613 HNVYYFLPLILGLI
+613 HNVYYFLPLILGLVAI
-627 GLCWQLS
+627 FWQLG
-634 KRTNT
+634 KRNNQN
-639 SDKKEGYRSFAIV
+639 KNKEGYRSFAIV

-699 VDMFDQVVKNEKAR
+699 IDMLNTLTKNETAR
-713 VLVAVAT
+713 TAIAVAT
-720 VIETLLVPVQMASQ
+720 VLITLLVPAQMASQ
-734 NWDDHDR
+734 NWDDHNR

-757 CDKEA
+757 CEQDA

-768 DNDTFPLWYNLEV
+768 DNDTFPLWYNIEV
-781 EQERDDVRACNLSYL
+781 EEERNDVRACNLSYL
-796 QTDWYISQMKRP
+796 QTDWYIDQMKRP
-808 YYNSPALPI
+808 YYNSPGLPI
-817 SWDEKDYMPGKNE
+817 SWDYADYMPGKNE
-830 VVWVENRLNAPLEVK
+830 IAWVENRLNAPLEVK
-845 KAFQFLHSTDPRT
+845 KAYQFLHSTDPRT

-870 LYVFA
+870 LYVLS

-885 ARRYTRSEMMVMEM
+885 ARRFTRSEMMVMEM
-899 LSTNEWKRP
+899 LSTNKWKRP

-914 IGNDYHL
+914 IGSDYHL

-928 LTGLAYRIT
+928 LTGMAYRIT
-937 PERSKDGRPRVN
+937 PERSKDGKPRVN

-986 MFMELAEAL
+986 MFSQLAEAL
-995 YNEGKH
+995 YYEGKY
-1001 DKCLEVLDFAEE
+1001 DKALEVLDFAEE
-1013 MLPGYNIPYD
+1013 MLPGYNVNYD
-1023 YTSATMA
+1023 YTSGTMA
-1030 VYYYELGEM
+1030 ALYYAMDEM
-1039 EKGNQIMEKV
+1039 EKGNAIMS
-1049 ANNSVEYLAWGAS
+1049 ALADNCVEYMEWAAS
-1062 LPKELRTSSQS
+1062 LPPVQRKSVNQSTVGHYSAVLGFVLNNLQRFEQKELFNKYFA
-1073 IIGHQL
+1073 L
-1079 QVLGYVLQNME
+1079 
-1090 RYNQSELF
+1090 YNQYGS
-1098 DKYYNIYVQYAS
+1098 
-1110 VR
+1110 R

>member
-1 MKNFKLWNRIGGWMV
+1 MKSFKLWNVVCGWLV

-66 LFASDTAHVAMC
+66 LFASDSAHVAMC
-78 VNALSALASA
+78 VNAMSALASA
-88 FTILF
+88 LTILF

-99 ALGRKLA
+99 ALGRKLMR
-106 SPQPSPKGKGDPTPN
+106 PDTL
-121 PSPAKGRAC
+121 AKGIG
-130 EAMSLTQGIA
+130 L
-140 ILGAGLVGA
+140 LGAGLVGA

-208 IGTHLLNLLT
+208 IGVHLLNLLT

-226 YFRRHTFSWKGVCA
+226 YFRRHQFSWKGVCG
-240 AFGVSVAILA
+240 AFGISVAILA

-259 VPTIAGWFELLFTNG
+259 VPTIAGWFELLFTNT
-274 LGCPFNTGLAVYLV
+274 LGCPFNTGLAIYLV
-288 LMAGALV
+288 LMAAALA
-295 WAIWESYQVIEK
+295 WAIWESYCVIDKE
-307 PTPDPSLKGGE
+307 E
-318 TTGLN
+318 MVN
-323 TRTIISFVLAM
+323 NRTIISFVLAM
-334 ALAGVPFIKESAAIG
+334 ALAGVPFIKESAVIG
-349 IVLIITMLVVLFV
+349 IVLIIAMLIALFL
-362 KKDVIPARWLNT
+362 KKEVIPARWLNT

-438 LEVKG
+438 LDVRG
-443 NMCIPVEKQGHAQY
+443 NMCVPVEKKGNAQY
-457 APAPKVEGAKAPH
+457 APAPKVEGE
-470 GTTSSVGDPAKD
+470 KD

-489 KTNYEY
+489 KTSYEY

-507 SAQAHH
+507 SGQPSHIQ
-513 VDAYKSWADVKGKKI
+513 AYKEWADVEGKKI
-528 RYDYCGQPK
+528 RYDYCGQTK
-537 TEYCPTFGENLKF
+537 TDYCPTFMENLKF

-565 WNFAGRQNDIQSHG
+565 WNFSGRQNDLQSYG
-579 ELTKGNWISG
+579 DLTKGNWITG
-589 IPFIDNMLLGDQS
+589 IPFVDNAMLGDQS
-602 KLPSELRENKG
+602 KLPTELRENKG
-613 HNVYYFLPLILGLI
+613 HNVYYMLPLILGLI
-627 GLCWQLS
+627 GLCWQFS
-634 KRTNT
+634 KRNNEG
-639 SDKKEGYRSFAIV
+639 KNKEGYRSFAIV

-689 IWIGLGVMAI
+689 IWIGLGVMALI
-699 VDMFDQVVKNEKAR
+699 DILNRVVKNEKAR
-713 VLVAVAT
+713 TAVAVAA
-720 VIETLLVPVQMASQ
+720 VLVTMSVPAQMASQ

-757 CDKEA
+757 CAEEA

-768 DNDTFPLWYNLEV
+768 DNDTFPLWYNIEV
-781 EQERDDVRACNLSYL
+781 EEERNDVRACNLSYL

-817 SWDEKDYMPGKNE
+817 SWNERDYMPGKNE

-845 KAFQFLHSTDPRT
+845 KAFQFLHSDDPRT
-858 KRDGEGYIPSDQ
+858 KRDGEGYIPTDQ
-870 LYVFA
+870 LYVLS

-880 IMFKK
+880 IYFKK
-885 ARRYTRSEMMVMEM
+885 ARRFTRSEMMVMEM
-899 LSTNEWKRP
+899 LSTNQWKRP
-908 MYFAVT
+908 IYFAVT
-914 IGNDYHL
+914 IGDDYHM
-921 GLDPYLE
+921 GLNPYLE
-928 LTGLAYRIT
+928 LTGMAYRIT
-937 PERSKDGRPRVN
+937 PERSKDGKTRVN

-957 LHKFKYGNMNVPGIY
+957 LNKFKYGNMNVPGIY

-986 MFMELAEAL
+986 MFCQLAEAL
-995 YNEGKH
+995 YDEGKY
-1001 DKCLEVLDFAEE
+1001 DKALKVLDFAEE
-1013 MLPGYNIPYD
+1013 MLPGFNVPYD
-1023 YTSATMA
+1023 YTSASMA
-1030 VYYYELGEM
+1030 SLYYAMDEI
-1039 EKGNQIMEKV
+1039 EKGNAIMIAV
-1049 ANNSVEYLAWGAS
+1049 AENSVEYMEWGAS
-1062 LPKELRTSSQS
+1062 LEPQLRKSAQS
-1073 IIGHQL
+1073 TIGHHTA
-1079 QVLGYVLQNME
+1079 VLGFVLNNLQRFE
-1090 RYNQSELF
+1090 QKDLF
-1098 DKYYNIYVQYAS
+1098 NKYFDIYSQYA
-1110 VR
+1110 R

>member
-1 MKNFKLWNRIGGWMV
+1 MKNFKLWNVILGWFV
-16 FAIAAATYLL
+16 FAIAAVTYLM

-88 FTILF
+88 LTILF

-99 ALGRKLA
+99 ALGRKLVSTA
-106 SPQPSPKGKGDPTPN
+106 NCQLST
-121 PSPAKGRAC
+121 A
-130 EAMSLTQGIA
+130 QGIA
-140 ILGAGLVGA
+140 LLGAGLVGS

-177 VFWLILKWDEH
+177 VFWLILKWDEQ

-226 YFRRHTFSWKGVCA
+226 YFRRHEFSWKGVCG
-240 AFGVSVAILA
+240 AFGISVAILA
-250 VILYGIIPG
+250 IILYGIIPG
-259 VPTIAGWFELLFTNG
+259 VPTIAGWFELLFTNT

-288 LMAGALV
+288 LMAAALV
-295 WAIWESYQVIEK
+295 WAIWESYCVIEQ
-307 PTPDPSLKGGE
+307 E
-318 TTGLN
+318 TTIN

-334 ALAGVPFIKESAAIG
+334 ALAGVPFIKESAVVG
-349 IVLIITMLVVLFV
+349 ILLIITMLVVLFL
-362 KKDVIPARWLNT
+362 KKEVIPARWLNT
-374 IAMMVTVVV
+374 IAMMVTVVI

-394 RSSAD
+394 RSNAD

-443 NMCIPVEKQGHAQY
+443 NMCIPVETKGHAQY
-457 APAPKVEGAKAPH
+457 APAPKVEGE
-470 GTTSSVGDPAKD
+470 KD
-482 RYVVTGY
+482 RYVITGY
-489 KTNYEY
+489 KSGYEY
-495 MDEFKMLFPRMH
+495 MEDFKMLFPRMH
-507 SAQAHH
+507 SGQAHH
-513 VDAYKSWADVKGKKI
+513 VEAYKSWAEIKGKKI
-528 RYDYCGQPK
+528 RYEYCGQTK
-537 TEYCPTFGENLKF
+537 TDYCPTFGENLRF

-565 WNFAGRQNDIQSHG
+565 WNFAGRQNDFQSSG

-589 IPFIDNMLLGDQS
+589 IPFIDNLMLGDQS
-602 KLPSELRENKG
+602 KLPTELRENKG
-613 HNVYYFLPLILGLI
+613 HNVYYFLPLLLGLVAI
-627 GLCWQLS
+627 LWQLGRRNNQG
-634 KRTNT
+634 KN
-639 SDKKEGYRSFAIV
+639 KEGYRSFAIV

-699 VDMFDQVVKNEKAR
+699 IDMLNNVIKNEKAR
-713 VLVAVAT
+713 TAAAAVAVLV
-720 VIETLLVPVQMASQ
+720 TLLVPAQMASQ

-796 QTDWYISQMKRP
+796 QTDWYIDQMKRP
-808 YYNSPALPI
+808 YYNSPGLPI
-817 SWDEKDYMPGKNE
+817 SWEYKDYMPGKNE
-830 VVWVENRLNAPLEVK
+830 IAWVENRLNAPLEVK
-845 KAFQFLHSTDPRT
+845 KAFQFLLSDDPRT
-858 KRDGEGYIPSDQ
+858 KRDGDSYIPTDQ
-870 LYVFA
+870 LYVLS
-875 PDSQK
+875 PDGQQ

-885 ARRYTRSEMMVMEM
+885 ARRFTRSEMMVMEM
-899 LSTNEWKRP
+899 LSTNQWKRP

-914 IGNDYHL
+914 IGEDYHL
-921 GLDPYLE
+921 GLNPYLE
-928 LTGLAYRIT
+928 LTGMAYRIT
-937 PERSKDGRPRVN
+937 PELSKDGKPRVN

-986 MFMELAEAL
+986 MFCQLAEAL
-995 YNEGKH
+995 YYEGKR
-1001 DKCLEVLDFAEE
+1001 DKALEVLDYAEE
-1013 MLPGYNIPYD
+1013 MLPGYNVPYD
-1023 YTSATMA
+1023 YTSGTMA
-1030 VYYYELGEM
+1030 ALYYAMDEM
-1039 EKGNQIMEKV
+1039 EKGNAIMAV
-1049 ANNSVEYLAWGAS
+1049 LADNCVEYMEWGAS
-1062 LPKELRTSSQS
+1062 LSAPERKAAQSTLGHYSAVLGFVLNNLQRFEQKELFNKYFA
-1073 IIGHQL
+1073 L
-1079 QVLGYVLQNME
+1079 
-1090 RYNQSELF
+1090 YN
-1098 DKYYNIYVQYAS
+1098 QYAS
-1110 VR
+1110 R

>member
-1 MKNFKLWNRIGGWMV
+1 MKNFKLWNVILGWFV
-16 FAIAAATYLL
+16 FAVAAATYLM

-43 AHKLDVGH
+43 ANKLDVGH

-59 LLGHFFS
+59 LIGRFAT
-66 LFASDTAHVAMC
+66 LFASDQAHVAMC
-78 VNALSALASA
+78 VNAVSALASA
-88 FTILF
+88 LTILF

-99 ALGRKLA
+99 ALGRKL
-106 SPQPSPKGKGDPTPN
+106 
-121 PSPAKGRAC
+121 
-130 EAMSLTQGIA
+130 LTIQNNATYTIPQGIA
-140 ILGAGLVGA
+140 LLGAGLVGA

-226 YFRRHTFSWKGVCA
+226 YFRRHEFSWKGVCA

-259 VPTIAGWFELLFTNG
+259 VPTIAGWFELLFTNV
-274 LGCPFNTGLAVYLV
+274 LGCPFNTGLAIYLV
-288 LMAGALV
+288 LMAAALV
-295 WAIWESYQVIEK
+295 WAIWESYCVIENDEK
-307 PTPDPSLKGGE
+307 I
-318 TTGLN
+318 N

-334 ALAGVPFIKESAAIG
+334 ALAGVPFIKESALIG
-349 IVLIITMLVVLFV
+349 IVLIITMLAVLFM
-362 KKDVIPARWLNT
+362 KKDLIPARWLNT
-374 IAMMVTVVV
+374 IAMMVTVVI

-394 RSSAD
+394 RSAAD

-443 NMCIPVEKQGHAQY
+443 NMCIPVEKKGHAQY
-457 APAPKVEGAKAPH
+457 APAPKVEGE
-470 GTTSSVGDPAKD
+470 KD
-482 RYVVTGY
+482 RYVITGY
-489 KTNYEY
+489 KNSYEY

-507 SAQAHH
+507 SSQSHH
-513 VDAYKSWADVKGKKI
+513 VEAYKSWAEVKGKKI
-528 RYDYCGQPK
+528 RYDYCGQTK
-537 TEYCPTFGENLKF
+537 TDYCPTFGENLRF
-550 FFRYQVNFMYWRYFM
+550 FFRYQINFMYWRYFM
-565 WNFAGRQNDIQSHG
+565 WNFAGRQNDLQSSG
-579 ELTKGNWISG
+579 EITKGNWISG
-589 IPFIDNMLLGDQS
+589 IPFIDNTLLGDQS
-602 KLPSELRENKG
+602 KLPSDLRENKG
-613 HNVYYFLPLILGLI
+613 HNVYYFLPLILGLVAI
-627 GLCWQLS
+627 FWQLS
-634 KRTNT
+634 KRNNQGKT
-639 SDKKEGYRSFAIV
+639 KEGYRSFAIV

-699 VDMFDQVVKNEKAR
+699 IDMLNSLTKNETAR
-713 VLVAVAT
+713 TAIAAGT
-720 VIETLLVPVQMASQ
+720 VILTLLVPAQMASQ

-757 CDKEA
+757 CEQDA

-768 DNDTFPLWYNLEV
+768 DNDTFPLWYNIEV
-781 EQERDDVRACNLSYL
+781 EEERNDVRACNLSYL
-796 QTDWYISQMKRP
+796 QTDWYIDQMKRP
-808 YYNSPALPI
+808 YYNSPGLPI
-817 SWDEKDYMPGKNE
+817 SWDYADYMPGKNE
-830 VVWVENRLNAPLEVK
+830 IAWVENRLSAPLEVK
-845 KAFQFLHSTDPRT
+845 KAYQFLHSTDPRT

-870 LYVFA
+870 LYVLS

-885 ARRYTRSEMMVMEM
+885 ARRFTRSEMMVMEM
-899 LSTNEWKRP
+899 LSTNEWQRP

-914 IGNDYHL
+914 IGSDYHL

-928 LTGLAYRIT
+928 LTGMAYRIT
-937 PERSKDGRPRVN
+937 PVRSKDGKPRVN

-986 MFMELAEAL
+986 MFCQLAEAL
-995 YNEGKH
+995 YDEGKY
-1001 DKCLEVLDFAEE
+1001 DKALEVLDFAEE
-1013 MLPGYNIPYD
+1013 VLPGYNVNYD
-1023 YTSATMA
+1023 YTSGTMA
-1030 VYYYELGEM
+1030 ALYYAMDEA
-1039 EKGNQIMEKV
+1039 EKGNAIV
-1049 ANNSVEYLAWGAS
+1049 SALADNCVEYMEWATS
-1062 LPKELRTSSQS
+1062 LPSVQRKSVQSTVGHYSAVLGFVLNNLQRFEQKELF
-1073 IIGHQL
+1073 
-1079 QVLGYVLQNME
+1079 N
-1090 RYNQSELF
+1090 
-1098 DKYYNIYVQYAS
+1098 KYYALYNQYAS
-1110 VR
+1110 R

>member
-1 MKNFKLWNRIGGWMV
+1 MKNFKLWNVVCGWLV

-59 LLGHFFS
+59 LMGHFFS

-78 VNALSALASA
+78 VNALSAIASA
-88 FTILF
+88 LTILF
-93 LFWTIT
+93 LFWTVT
-99 ALGRKLA
+99 ALGRKLV
-106 SPQPSPKGKGDPTPN
+106 QPTSL
-121 PSPAKGRAC
+121 AKG
-130 EAMSLTQGIA
+130 IA
-140 ILGAGLVGA
+140 LLGAGAVGA

-226 YFRRHTFSWKGVCA
+226 YFRRHEFSWKGVCA

-259 VPTIAGWFELLFTNG
+259 VPTIAGWFELLFTNT

-288 LMAGALV
+288 LMAASLV
-295 WAIWESYQVIEK
+295 WAIWESYTIIGRE
-307 PTPDPSLKGGE
+307 E
-318 TTGLN
+318 TIN

-334 ALAGVPFIKESAAIG
+334 AFAGVPFIKESWEIG
-349 IVLIITMLVVLFV
+349 IILIIVMLIVLFS

-394 RSSAD
+394 RSNAD

-443 NMCIPVEKQGHAQY
+443 QMCIPVEKQGHAQY
-457 APAPKVEGAKAPH
+457 APAPKKEGE
-470 GTTSSVGDPAKD
+470 KD
-482 RYVVTGY
+482 RYVITGY
-489 KTNYEY
+489 KSSYEY

-507 SAQAHH
+507 SGQPSHIQ
-513 VDAYKSWADVKGKKI
+513 AYKEWADVKGKKI
-528 RYDYCGQPK
+528 RYDYCGQTK
-537 TEYCPTFGENLKF
+537 TEYCPTFMENLKF
-550 FFRYQVNFMYWRYFM
+550 FFSYQVNFMYWRYFM
-565 WNFAGRQNDIQSHG
+565 WNFSGRQNDLQSYG
-579 ELTKGNWISG
+579 DLTKGNWISG
-589 IPFIDNMLLGDQS
+589 IPFIDNAMLGDQS
-602 KLPSELRENKG
+602 KLPTELRENKG
-613 HNVYYFLPLILGLI
+613 HNVYYMLPLFLGILGVI
-627 GLCWQLS
+627 WQLG
-634 KRTNT
+634 KRNNEG
-639 SDKKEGYRSFAIV
+639 KNKEGFRSFAIV

-689 IWIGLGVMAI
+689 IWIAFGVMALI
-699 VDMFDQVVKNEKAR
+699 DALNRLVKNEKAQIAIA
-713 VLVAVAT
+713 AV
-720 VIETLLVPVQMASQ
+720 VIIVTLLVPAQMASQ

-741 SNRYAA
+741 SNRYTA

-768 DNDTFPLWYNLEV
+768 DNDTFPLWYNIEV
-781 EQERDDVRACNLSYL
+781 EEERNDVRACNLSYL

-817 SWDEKDYMPGKNE
+817 SWEYEDFMPGKNE

-858 KRDGEGYIPSDQ
+858 KRDGEGYLPSDQ
-870 LYVFA
+870 LYVLS

-880 IMFKK
+880 INFKK
-885 ARRYTRSEMMVMEM
+885 ARRFTRSEMMVMEM
-899 LSTNEWKRP
+899 LSTNQWKRP

-914 IGNDYHL
+914 IGEDYHL
-921 GLDPYLE
+921 GLNPYLE
-928 LTGLAYRIT
+928 LTGMAYRIT
-937 PERSKDGRPRVN
+937 PERSANGRPRVN

-957 LHKFKYGNMNVPGIY
+957 LNKFKYGNVNIPGIY

-986 MFMELAEAL
+986 MFCQLAEAL
-995 YNEGKH
+995 YDEGKY
-1001 DKCLEVLDFAEE
+1001 DKALKVLDFAEE
-1013 MLPGYNIPYD
+1013 MLPGYNVPHD
-1023 YTSATMA
+1023 YTSASMA
-1030 VYYYELGEM
+1030 ALYYAMDEIEKANAIMIDVAENCTEYM
-1039 EKGNQIMEKV
+1039 E
-1049 ANNSVEYLAWGAS
+1049 WGAALEPQLRKS
-1062 LPKELRTSSQS
+1062 VQSTLGHHTAVLGFVLNNLQRYEQKELF
-1073 IIGHQL
+1073 
-1079 QVLGYVLQNME
+1079 N
-1090 RYNQSELF
+1090 
-1098 DKYYNIYVQYAS
+1098 KYYDVYSQYAS
-1110 VR
+1110 R

>member
-1 MKNFKLWNRIGGWMV
+1 MKNFKLWNVLLGWVV

-35 DCGEFIVS
+35 DCGEFIAS
-43 AHKLDVGH
+43 AFKLDVGH

-59 LLGHFFS
+59 LMGRFFS

-99 ALGRKLA
+99 ALGRKLVKPTSSPLA
-106 SPQPSPKGKGDPTPN
+106 SSPY
-121 PSPAKGRAC
+121 
-130 EAMSLTQGIA
+130 SLTQGIA
-140 ILGAGLVGA
+140 LLGAGLVGA

-162 VEGEVYALSSLFTAV
+162 VEGEVYASSSLFTAV

-208 IGTHLLNLLT
+208 IGVHLLNLLT

-226 YFRRHTFSWKGVCA
+226 YFRRHQFSWKGVCG
-240 AFGVSVAILA
+240 AFGISVAILA

-259 VPTIAGWFELLFTNG
+259 VPTIAGWFELLFTNV

-288 LMAGALV
+288 LMVAALV
-295 WAIWESYQVIEK
+295 WAIWETYCILDKDE
-307 PTPDPSLKGGE
+307 P
-318 TTGLN
+318 LN
-323 TRTIISFVLAM
+323 NRAIIAFILALSF
-334 ALAGVPFIKESAAIG
+334 AGVPFIRESAVIG
-349 IVLIITMLVVLFV
+349 IVLIITMAVVFFL
-362 KKDVIPARWLNT
+362 KKNVIPVRWLNT
-374 IAMMVTVVV
+374 IAVMVAVV
-383 IGYASYAAIVI
+383 IIGYGSYAAVVI
-394 RSSAD
+394 RSAAD

-438 LEVKG
+438 LEVVG
-443 NMCIPVEKQGHAQY
+443 NMCVPVETKGHAQY
-457 APAPKVEGAKAPH
+457 APAPKVKGE
-470 GTTSSVGDPAKD
+470 KD
-482 RYVVTGY
+482 RYVITGY
-489 KTNYEY
+489 KNGYEY

-507 SAQAHH
+507 SSQAHH

-528 RYDYCGQPK
+528 RYDYCGQTK
-537 TEYCPTFGENLKF
+537 TEYCPTFGENLRF

-565 WNFAGRQNDIQSHG
+565 WNFAGRQNDIQSSG

-589 IPFIDNMLLGDQS
+589 IPFIDNLMLGDQS
-602 KLPSELRENKG
+602 KLPTELRENKG
-613 HNVYYFLPLILGLI
+613 HNVYYCLPLLLGLI
-627 GLCWQLS
+627 GLFWQLG
-634 KRTNT
+634 KRNNEG
-639 SDKKEGYRSFAIV
+639 KNKEGYRSFAIV

-699 VDMFDQVVKNEKAR
+699 IDMLNRFITSSPGRLITSIAT
-713 VLVAVAT
+713 VLV
-720 VIETLLVPVQMASQ
+720 TLLVPAQMASQ

-741 SNRYAA
+741 SDRYVA
-747 RDFGANYLKS
+747 RDFGANYLQS
-757 CDKEA
+757 CDKNA

-768 DNDTFPLWYNLEV
+768 DNDTFPLWYNIEV
-781 EQERDDVRACNLSYL
+781 EGTRTDVRACNLSYL
-796 QTDWYISQMKRP
+796 QTDWYIDQMKRP
-808 YYNSPALPI
+808 YYQSPGLPI
-817 SWDEKDYMPGKNE
+817 SWEYKDYMPSKNE
-830 VVWVENRLNAPLEVK
+830 IVWVNSRIKEPLEVK
-845 KAFQFLHSTDPRT
+845 KAFQFLRSNDPRT
-858 KRDGEGYIPSDQ
+858 KRDGEGYIPSDK
-870 LYVFA
+870 LFVYA

-880 IMFKK
+880 VMLKS
-885 ARRYTRSEMMVMEM
+885 ATRYTRSEMMVMEM
-899 LSTNEWKRP
+899 LSTNNWQRP

-914 IGNDYHL
+914 IGSDYHL

-928 LTGLAYRIT
+928 LTGMAYRIT
-937 PERSKDGRPRVN
+937 PTRSEDGRHRVN

-957 LHKFKYGNMNVPGIY
+957 MNKFRYGNVNKPGIY
-972 IDENTMRM
+972 LDENTLRM

-986 MFMELAEAL
+986 MFSELAEAL
-995 YNEGKH
+995 YQEGQEEKAI
-1001 DKCLEVLDFAEE
+1001 KVLDYAEQ
-1013 MLPGYNIPYD
+1013 MLPGYNVSYD
-1023 YTSATMA
+1023 YTSASMA
-1030 VYYYELGEM
+1030 SLYYALGETD
-1039 EKGNQIMEKV
+1039 K
-1049 ANNSVEYLAWGAS
+1049 ANKMMSAIADNALEYLAWGAS
-1062 LPKELRTSSQS
+1062 LDYSSKEAAQS
-1073 IIGHQL
+1073 TIGHYSAIL
-1079 QVLGYVLQNME
+1079 RYVLQNLE
-1090 RYNQSELF
+1090 TFTQKELF
-1098 DKYYNIYVQYAS
+1098 NKYFEQYRQYVAL
-1110 VR
+1110 R